1 VLIDID
7 VTADHVLKVTSSLSG
22 GAGISGLDAPQWH
35 QLLLRQGGASERLRQ
50 AIANLTLRLSNTI
63 GMTSEP

>member
-1 VLIDID
+1 MLIDID
-7 VTADHVLKVTSSLSG
+7 VTADHVLKVTSALSG

-50 AIANLTLRLSNTI
+50 AITNLT
-63 GMTSEP
+63 